1 MSKYIPV
8 SIEAEPPESEC
19 HKTSN
24 KCRSESDLNSSDLAL
39 ILLQSVITIC
49 LLFKLI
55 YTFILVSFL
64 LFHHQE
70 TENHQSLINQS
81 LINQTLISGKLTNQ
95 PLINPSLI
103 TPPQSLVSSFLPPEV
118 IIESMASKNL
128 PAQNQ
133 KTNTIFAQNPQKKL
147 APKRDTFS
155 LILQFTLSWTSITF
169 GLMSAT
175 TSSLIYTNIFVA
187 FFLVTFVLRIVSNS
201 DLFNPA
207 STILDAVILI
217 LSFYYLRVL
226 TRRERR
232 ESSLL

>member
-1 MSKYIPV
+1 MSV
-8 SIEAEPPESEC
+8 GTEAEASESEC

-24 KCRSESDLNSSDLAL
+24 GCRSESDLNGSDLTL
-39 ILLQSVITIC
+39 ILLQSVITIF

-55 YTFILVSFL
+55 YTFILVFFL

-70 TENHQSLINQS
+70 TDNHQSLINQK
-81 LINQTLISGKLTNQ
+81 LINEKLINQ
-95 PLINPSLI
+95 PLINPLLI
-103 TPPQSLVSSFLPPEV
+103 TPPQSLVSSFSPSEV
-118 IIESMASKNL
+118 IVESMASKNL
-128 PAQNQ
+128 SAQNLQ
-133 KTNTIFAQNPQKKL
+133 EKW
-147 APKRDTFS
+147 APKNDTFS
-155 LILQFTLSWTSITF
+155 LILQFTFSWTSITF
-169 GLMSAT
+169 GFMSAV

-201 DLFNPA
+201 DLFNPV

-226 TRRERR
+226 TKRERNKRR